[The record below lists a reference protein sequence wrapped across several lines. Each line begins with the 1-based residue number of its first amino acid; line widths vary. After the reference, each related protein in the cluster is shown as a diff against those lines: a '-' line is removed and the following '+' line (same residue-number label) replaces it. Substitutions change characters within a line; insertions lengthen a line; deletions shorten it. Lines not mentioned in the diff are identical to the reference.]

1 MIWSEAH
8 NFLDSSEETK
18 QLLSRVVDID
28 SFELPSDY
36 YELWENVSKPI
47 QVRKAKNHN
56 LTTEET
62 NECFSKLSRRPYY
75 LTLIAKEFNV
85 KNIAEVGTA
94 QGLQFYSFAKYL
106 RDSNVEEGH
115 VWSCDIIDVRN
126 EECAQQFSDNTTF
139 CLGDSGALSQQLSMT
154 NSKIDLFYIDANHER
169 GAVIKDVS
177 NLKRFQHDD
186 TIWIF
191 DDFDVRFG
199 CYEDIQFLCKLN
211 KKFKIY
217 NVGNAASGNPN
228 HQVIVF
234 GKI

>member
-106 RDSNVEEGH
+106 RDSNY
-115 VWSCDIIDVRN
+115 SR
-126 EECAQQFSDNTTF
+126 S
-139 CLGDSGALSQQLSMT
+139 
-154 NSKIDLFYIDANHER
+154 
-169 GAVIKDVS
+169 
-177 NLKRFQHDD
+177 
-186 TIWIF
+186 
-191 DDFDVRFG
+191 
-199 CYEDIQFLCKLN
+199 
-211 KKFKIY
+211 
-217 NVGNAASGNPN
+217 
-228 HQVIVF
+228 
-234 GKI
+234 